1 MSLLHETLTVEES
14 VLLVNGIAHGDQTAE
29 AAFVERYSKPVRA
42 MLLARSRNPDLTAD
56 LQQEVLMEALCALRK
71 GALREP
77 AKLTAFVLGIARNLL
92 NNHFRTQGR
101 QPETEP
107 FAEEIHQQL
116 YDDEHEETERR
127 EMAARAIDSLQT
139 IDRSILSMTLVD
151 GLKPA
156 MIAERLRM
164 TPDVVRQRK
173 VRATRRVVEVVRQ
186 MSQIASD
193 SHSTMSQKLGGNPKL
208 GERKPGLNP

>member
-14 VLLVNGIAHGDQTAE
+14 VLLANGIAHGDRDAE
-29 AAFVERYSKPVRA
+29 AALVERYSQPVRA

-56 LQQEVLMEALCALRK
+56 LQQEVLMEALRSLRR

-92 NNHFRTQGR
+92 NNYFRAQGR
-101 QPETEP
+101 QPETET
-107 FAEEIHQQL
+107 FAEEIHRQL
-116 YDDEHEETERR
+116 FEDDHEETERR
-127 EMAARAIDSLQT
+127 EMAAKAIDSLQPV
-139 IDRSILSMTLVD
+139 DRNILSMTLVD
-151 GLKPA
+151 GLKPG

-173 VRATRRVVEVVRQ
+173 VRATRKVVELVRQ
-186 MSQIASD
+186 MSQIDSD
-193 SHSTMSQKLGGNPKL
+193 GHSFV
-208 GERKPGLNP
+208 ERRSGLTP